1 MDFNSIPLLATTIS
15 VIICW
20 SLFAI
25 LCSFIQEAIAQMK
38 EERGRFL
45 RKNIF
50 RQLYDKPNG
59 VNWGS
64 LLYLHGTVDLLS
76 KTSNKPTS
84 DISPKL
90 FAETL
95 IEVVGKS
102 HLVQMKKKD
111 IPSPGVSSYTNT
123 LLSDFRAATIVL
135 QPSDVVNFFEQA
147 MNSSDIYVTANGTR
161 DETAIYL
168 NLVNQV
174 ANWYVEMMQRL
185 SMWYKKKVR
194 WMLFIIGSILAIIIN
209 VDSVQLFTHFNNNT
223 SSRIVMMNY
232 YEANA
237 ERLND
242 LAKQTDDSI
251 SHDSIQGKL
260 NYYRGEMESLIKEAA
275 LPVGWDHSYINP
287 GNKNRG
293 SFFWKLVGII
303 MSGFAASFGAPFW
316 FELLKKV
323 YSRKT
328 FKA

>member
-1 MDFNSIPLLATTIS
+1 M
-15 VIICW
+15 
-20 SLFAI
+20 
-25 LCSFIQEAIAQMK
+25 
-38 EERGRFL
+38 

-76 KTSNKPTS
+76 KTSDKPTS

-102 HLVQMKKKD
+102 HLVQMKKD
-111 IPSPGVSSYTNT
+111 QLSASGVASYANP
-123 LLSDFRAATIVL
+123 LLSDFKAATIVL

-147 MNSSDIYVTANGTR
+147 MNSSDIHTTVNGNR

-168 NLVNQV
+168 KLVSQV
-174 ANWYVEMMQRL
+174 ENWYVEMMQRL

-194 WMLFIIGSILAIIIN
+194 RLLLIIGSILALIIN
-209 VDSVQLFTHFNNNT
+209 VDSVQLFSHFNNNA
-223 SSRIVMMNY
+223 SSRTVMMNY

-237 ERLND
+237 ERLNN
-242 LAKQTDDSI
+242 LAKQTNNNI
-251 SHDSIQGKL
+251 SPDSIQGKL
-260 NYYRGEMESLIKEAA
+260 NYYRGEMESLMKEAS
-275 LPVGWDHSYINP
+275 LPIGWDYSYINP

-323 YSRKT
+323 YTRKN